1 MKLEPNISDRLAEKV
16 REIVEVETAIRK
28 KFQAKEFR
36 GTAHLCFGQEKAAA
50 GISLALDQSDM
61 LFGNHRSHGFIIARG
76 FTRNLMDALEKGE
89 GGSQHIGTY
98 NTLVNGIVGG
108 TVPVA
113 VGYGLA
119 LRLKKSPNCSV
130 VVFGDGALGQGVL
143 YESLNMA
150 AIWKA
155 RVIFVCM
162 NNGIAQTTDGDLI
175 PGSIE
180 GRAEAFGVPWSRRT
194 DPSALEAYDL
204 SREIKERELYPHF
217 VEIVCKRSCGHS
229 VNR

>member
-1 MKLEPNISDRLAEKV
+1 MKPDQDLSKSLSEKV
-16 REIVEVETAIRK
+16 KEIVEVETLIKER
-28 KFQAKEFR
+28 FQAKEFT

-50 GISLALDQSDM
+50 GISLALDQDDM
-61 LFGNHRSHGFIIARG
+61 LFGNHRSHGFIIGRG
-76 FTRNLMDALEKGE
+76 FRKELLEAIGKGD
-89 GGSQHIGTY
+89 GGSQHVGTP
-98 NTLVNGIVGG
+98 NTLVNGIVAG

-119 LRLKKSPNCSV
+119 LKLKKSQNCSV
-130 VVFGDGALGQGVL
+130 AIFGDGALGQGVL

-150 AIWKA
+150 SIWKP
-155 RVIFVCM
+155 RVVFVCM
-162 NNGIAQTTDGDLI
+162 NNGVAQTTDGELI
-175 PGSIE
+175 SGSIA

-194 DPSALEAYDL
+194 EPSALEAYDL
-204 SREIKERELYPHF
+204 FREIKSRELYPHF

>member
-1 MKLEPNISDRLAEKV
+1 MKSEQSISDRLSLKV
-16 REIVEVETAIRK
+16 REIIEVETLIKK
-28 KFQAKEFR
+28 KFEARELR

-50 GISLALDQSDM
+50 GISLALDQNDM
-61 LFGNHRSHGFIIARG
+61 LFGNHRSHGFIVGRG
-76 FTRNLMDALEKGE
+76 FSKNLIDALERVD
-89 GGSQHIGTY
+89 GGSQHVGTP
-98 NTLVNGIVGG
+98 NTLVNGIVAG

-119 LRLKKSPNCSV
+119 LKLKNSQNCSV

-150 AIWKA
+150 SIWKA

-162 NNGIAQTTDGDLI
+162 NNGIAQTTDGELI
-175 PGSIE
+175 AGSIS
-180 GRAEAFGVPWSRRT
+180 GRAEAFGISWSRRT
-194 DPSALEAYDL
+194 DPSALETYDL
-204 SREIKERELYPHF
+204 FREIKERELYPHF
-217 VEIVCKRSCGHS
+217 VEIGCKRSCGHS